1 MPHPTI
7 THVPELIAET
17 FGGSRSEAR
26 RMLAQ
31 GGVKLNGEYLD
42 ALHLDMDS
50 AELNGELTVGKSR
63 RITLINGKPF
73 RA

>member
-1 MPHPTI
+1 MCHPTI
-7 THVPELIAET
+7 THLPELISNT

-31 GGVKLNGEYLD
+31 GGVKLDGEYLD

-50 AELNGELTVGKSR
+50 AELNGELTLGKSR
-63 RITLINGKPF
+63 RVTLENGRPVD
-73 RA
+73 A